1 MIDITNMS
9 NKTLV
14 QEQYKNINNL
24 KLRKGLHEKYGTN
37 KVGLH
42 KWMFDQYPFC
52 SKMKVLELGSG
63 RGELWEYYFENEELK
78 GYDMDITLSDLS
90 DGMVE
95 HIRQSYSRER
105 ISVRKIDILDIP
117 YENEAFDLI
126 IANAMLYHVKDIDL
140 ALAEVRRVLKKNGV
154 FYCSTS
160 GENGMIQYLYRALDE
175 LGIPCNHE
183 SNISFSLQN
192 GMQLLKKQFNKVE
205 RRDYEDALEI
215 DVVEDYL
222 EYIYS
227 MASMQGLEQ
236 KYYSVLLD
244 YFNSKK
250 VNGYLHVPKEYGI
263 FVAGEE
269 YLR

>member
-117 YENEAFDLI
+117 YENETLDNEAGFD
-126 IANAMLYHVKDIDL
+126 
-140 ALAEVRRVLKKNGV
+140 
-154 FYCSTS
+154 
-160 GENGMIQYLYRALDE
+160 
-175 LGIPCNHE
+175 
-183 SNISFSLQN
+183 
-192 GMQLLKKQFNKVE
+192 
-205 RRDYEDALEI
+205 
-215 DVVEDYL
+215 
-222 EYIYS
+222 
-227 MASMQGLEQ
+227 
-236 KYYSVLLD
+236 
-244 YFNSKK
+244 
-250 VNGYLHVPKEYGI
+250 GYAHSAVC
-263 FVAGEE
+263 
-269 YLR
+269 YLRVYL

>member
-1 MIDITNMS
+1 M
-9 NKTLV
+9 
-14 QEQYKNINNL
+14 
-24 KLRKGLHEKYGTN
+24 
-37 KVGLH
+37 
-42 KWMFDQYPFC
+42 
-52 SKMKVLELGSG
+52 
-63 RGELWEYYFENEELK
+63 
-78 GYDMDITLSDLS
+78 SDLS

-263 FVAGEE
+263 FVAENG
-269 YLR
+269 

>member
-1 MIDITNMS
+1 MA
-9 NKTLV
+9 
-14 QEQYKNINNL
+14 
-24 KLRKGLHEKYGTN
+24 
-37 KVGLH
+37 
-42 KWMFDQYPFC
+42 
-52 SKMKVLELGSG
+52 LGSG
-63 RGELWEYYFENEELK
+63 RGVMLVSHFENEELK

-263 FVAGEE
+263 FVAENG
-269 YLR
+269 